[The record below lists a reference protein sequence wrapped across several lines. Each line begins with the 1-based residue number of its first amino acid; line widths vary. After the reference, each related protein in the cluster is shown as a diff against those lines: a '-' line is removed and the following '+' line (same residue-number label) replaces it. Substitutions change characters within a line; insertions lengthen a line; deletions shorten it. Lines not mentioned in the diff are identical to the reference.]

1 MFRFGCIWQS
11 NQNMVLSS
19 PWLQKLSSTV
29 LCLTWEPWSMISVT
43 PQRNWSTKRL
53 TSLPWEVSKAC
64 QDVEIISCK
73 TSFSLGPLKTNV
85 IKFNNPGG
93 PFDEQ
98 VKGLENN
105 FWPHSISTEP
115 KTSSKWFGIF
125 SCPRNE
131 VLKSF
136 SVQSLNTFGNK
147 IREFIWPKLGGPP
160 TECQANTFLCFAFP
174 PWS

>member
-1 MFRFGCIWQS
+1 
-11 NQNMVLSS
+11 
-19 PWLQKLSSTV
+19 
-29 LCLTWEPWSMISVT
+29 MISVT
-43 PQRNWSTKRL
+43 PQRNWYTKRL

-105 FWPHSISTEP
+105 F
-115 KTSSKWFGIF
+115 
-125 SCPRNE
+125 
-131 VLKSF
+131 
-136 SVQSLNTFGNK
+136 
-147 IREFIWPKLGGPP
+147 
-160 TECQANTFLCFAFP
+160 
-174 PWS
+174 